1 MREKDK
7 ASHFRWVL
15 NTFWMLA
22 VLSTGCTMLAKLNKL
37 RIKREL
43 FALLSWSS
51 RCSIVVWS
59 HLGRVYFNRTSTSK
73 SGQVNIFWLQQQENL
88 CSKNR
93 KTFSLDLIYAVSI
106 FMTDISCFDLYLPK
120 QAYSNCYDYFH
131 WWWIIIVRYQFIITI
146 SIYYKLVL
154 LPDTLK
160 QVEGKSWIGPW
171 SFYGLFVF

>member
-59 HLGRVYFNRTSTSK
+59 HLGRVYFNRISTSK

-106 FMTDISCFDLYLPK
+106 FMTDISCLTCICLNKHIQTDM
-120 QAYSNCYDYFH
+120 
-131 WWWIIIVRYQFIITI
+131 IIFIDDE
-146 SIYYKLVL
+146 L
-154 LPDTLK
+154 LLL
-160 QVEGKSWIGPW
+160 GINS
-171 SFYGLFVF
+171 